1 MDTFCAMTARG
12 IDMRR
17 VSLTWRIIFGVVAC
31 QLLLTAG
38 VVAVSLEVARRELFA
53 AFDANLRGRAMSA
66 LALVRFTEDKPPK
79 LIFDET
85 RLPPPADPRHRD
97 LYEIKLSSGGLL
109 AASPDWKGP
118 TAEKTRERTRGGV
131 PYLFFEKN
139 ETPYRAIV
147 LRDATILDVEEDVPG
162 PPPKVTVT
170 YAATTEE
177 IDRRLT
183 ALGFTIGA
191 ASIALLGV
199 ASLLAAWSVRRDL
212 RPLRDLANLAEAVSV
227 KNWTFQPSLAAQ
239 ETAELA
245 PLTRAIES
253 VLARLH
259 DAFRQQSDFISDA
272 AHELKTSV
280 AIVKS
285 TLQTLL
291 QKPRP
296 EEEYRR
302 GLARLLEDCERL
314 EDLLARMLRLARVEQ
329 WAETGAMR
337 KIGVT
342 ELTSTCEAAIARMQS
357 VAAARGVEMELKGG
371 APISVCADPEDL
383 ELVWVN
389 LLENAVRYS
398 SAGSRVRMEIENGD
412 RADAR
417 VSVVDSGPGIPPE
430 QLPKVFERFHRGDAS
445 RSRET
450 GGFGLGLAI
459 CKAITEAYGGS
470 IEASNSPTGGARFV
484 VQLPHATG

>member
-1 MDTFCAMTARG
+1 
-12 IDMRR
+12 
-17 VSLTWRIIFGVVAC
+17 VVAC
-31 QLLLTAG
+31 QLLLAAG
-38 VVAVSLEVARRELFA
+38 VVAVSLQVARRELFA

-66 LALVRFTEDKPPK
+66 LALVRYSEDKPPK

-85 RLPPPADPRHRD
+85 RLPPPADPQHRD
-97 LYEIKLSSGGLL
+97 LYQIRLSSGALL
-109 AASPDWKGP
+109 ATSPDWQGP
-118 TAEKTRERTRGGV
+118 AGEKARERTQGGV
-131 PYLFFEKN
+131 PFLFFEKN
-139 ETPYRAIV
+139 ETPYRAII

-170 YAATTEE
+170 YAATIQE

-183 ALGFTIGA
+183 VLGFTIAG
-191 ASIALLGV
+191 ASIALLAL
-199 ASLLAAWSVRRDL
+199 ASLLAAWSVRKDL
-212 RPLRDLANLAEAVSV
+212 RPLRELASQAEAVSV
-227 KNWTFQPSLAAQ
+227 KDWTFHPSAAAR
-239 ETAELA
+239 ETSELA

-259 DAFRQQSDFISDA
+259 DAFRQQSDFIGDA

-296 EEEYRR
+296 EEEYRA

-329 WAETGAMR
+329 WTDTGAMH
-337 KIGVT
+337 KAGVT
-342 ELTSTCEAAIARMQS
+342 ELTSTCEAAIARMRAL
-357 VAAARGVEMELKGG
+357 AASKGVEVELKGG

-398 SAGSRVRMEIENGD
+398 PSGSRVRVEIENGD
-412 RADAR
+412 HNG
-417 VSVVDSGPGIPPE
+417 VQITVVDSGPGIPPE
-430 QLPKVFERFHRGDAS
+430 QLPKIFERFHRGDAS

-459 CKAITEAYGGS
+459 CKAIAEAYGGS
-470 IEASNSPTGGARFV
+470 IEASSSPTGGARFV
-484 VQLPHATG
+484 VQLPLAEE